1 MKCLPRGKNVNG
13 DDCYQDGGGDID
25 GDYGNV
31 TMAVFSKVLKIFT

>member
-1 MKCLPRGKNVNG
+1 MPRGKNVNG

-31 TMAVFSKVLKIFT
+31 TMVVVVIMEMMVVH